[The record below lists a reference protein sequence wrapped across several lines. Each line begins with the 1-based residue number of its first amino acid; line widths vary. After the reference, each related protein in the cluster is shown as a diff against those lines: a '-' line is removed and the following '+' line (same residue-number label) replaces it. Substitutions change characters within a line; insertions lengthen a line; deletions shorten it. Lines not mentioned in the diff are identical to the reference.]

1 LGALR
6 DVYLITMLLSMKVY
20 QLKPL
25 DGLWGDCSE
34 EVPGTE
40 EDDELGVTPISTG
53 AMSRNVP
60 KLRLAESDE
69 LSNKGSVPAPSRRSN
84 SC

>member
-1 LGALR
+1 MGALR

-40 EDDELGVTPISTG
+40 EDDELGVSFY
-53 AMSRNVP
+53 AF
-60 KLRLAESDE
+60 KLH
-69 LSNKGSVPAPSRRSN
+69 
-84 SC
+84 